1 VNEEERART
10 APFDP
15 DALEEFLQKFEPH
28 QRALLLESFYRRP
41 ARASIP
47 PGPREAE
54 SQATLNHPW
63 LTGVSDPVLQ
73 EILERI
79 WAPVWAFL
87 SLEQLEK
94 AGSDLPGLE
103 IARQRARA
111 RRQDGR

>member
-1 VNEEERART
+1 MNEEERART

-15 DALEEFLQKFEPH
+15 DALEEFLQKHQPE
-28 QRALLLESFYRRP
+28 QRASLLESFYRRP